1 MIEREP
7 GASLFLRTK
16 HDEDIDRLFWCN
28 SKVCIWWVGMRR
40 EENVGLVEVI
50 MHGEYRSNR

>member
-7 GASLFLRTK
+7 GASLFLRRK
-16 HDEDIDRLFWCN
+16 HDEDIDRLFWCS
-28 SKVCIWWVGMRR
+28 SKVCKWRVGVRR
-40 EENVGLVEVI
+40 GENVGLVEVI